1 VRLPPKIC
9 LDAVADIVVANLKL
23 LVHQCD
29 RAAANDAKGKMRV
42 PGTPPGKPLIF
53 RGTWG

>member
-42 PGTPPGKPLIF
+42 PGTPPRQTIDF
-53 RGTWG
+53 